1 MVPTARGCGSISTS
15 IPQEDLAWQNRRHSS
30 IGPDRSA
37 NLARAID
44 CYKAALRVYTEADFP
59 EGWAATH
66 NNLGV
71 AYRLSGQT
79 AKYVT

>member
-1 MVPTARGCGSISTS
+1 
-15 IPQEDLAWQNRRHSS
+15 LAWQNRRHSS

-59 EGWAATH
+59 ENWAMTQ
-66 NNLGV
+66 NNLRI
-71 AYRLSGQT
+71 AYSDLLSWREDHLAGQT
-79 AKYVT
+79 AKSVT